1 MVEAHAAD
9 IGLRGDIEKQA
20 GHIRIVLHQPLGS
33 GALQRQTDDHPANM
47 LGAQLVQPG
56 LQRDKIGLRRH
67 RYRHFQLMQA
77 GMALYRGGDLRGG
90 VQRQRGGNQPDGGR
104 RFAGKQLRRAVRHI
118 VQRLHRA
125 DHLLAG
131 AG

>member
-47 LGAQLVQPG
+47 LSAQLVQPG
-56 LQRDKIGLRRH
+56 LQRDKISLRRH

-77 GMALYRGGDLRGG
+77 GMALYRGGDLRGACS
-90 VQRQRGGNQPDGGR
+90 VSE
-104 RFAGKQLRRAVRHI
+104 AVI
-118 VQRLHRA
+118 SPMEGAALPASSCAERL
-125 DHLLAG
+125 G
-131 AG
+131 T